1 MEIGPISLW
10 DENPDYKPIFKDA
23 NSDAVIFYN
32 PKGNMDITSIKKD
45 GAMWLPAIGMEGS
58 KWDGHVYI
66 AGATGSG
73 KSYYINKLLETDAHK
88 NKRERIMFTDL
99 KDKDESIT
107 APYKKYGERGIDNGF
122 VQGHVD
128 DSMFIF
134 DDVTAPHALALR
146 DRLIEKGRHRKAT
159 VVSVNHRLRDGIIT
173 KKPIN
178 DSRYIVTF
186 PSANRGAV
194 GGFMRDY
201 MQMNLNDI
209 RDSLKKVFNEQ
220 SRHLIFHMHHP
231 NALATAE
238 SAWLV

>member
-1 MEIGPISLW
+1 MEIGHEDLW
-10 DENPDYKPIFKDA
+10 LEQPDYKPLFKDA
-23 NSDAVIFYN
+23 NSDAVIYYT
-32 PKGNMDITSIKKD
+32 GGETRHVHKD
-45 GAMWLPAIGMEGS
+45 GAMWIPAIGLKHS

-73 KSYYINKLLETDAHK
+73 KSYLINKLLETDAHK
-88 NKRERIMFTDL
+88 EKRDRLMFTDL
-99 KDKDESIT
+99 KEKDESIT
-107 APYKKYGERGIDNGF
+107 SPYKKYGDKGIDNGY
-122 VQGHVD
+122 VQGNVD
-128 DSMFIF
+128 GSMFVF
-134 DDVTAPHALALR
+134 DDVTNPQALMLR
-146 DRLIEKGRHRKAT
+146 DKLIEKGRHRKAT
-159 VVSVNHRLRDGIIT
+159 VVSVNHRLRDGNIT

-201 MQMNLNDI
+201 MQMNTNDI
-209 RDSLKKVFNEQ
+209 RDSLKKVFDEQ

-238 SAWLV
+238 SVWLI